1 MPETPLMTTVEAAV
15 FVRLSRRTL
24 EDYRTKGTGPTYRRL
39 GKKIYYRSG
48 DLDAWIDARAFNSTS
63 EYPAAQAANG

>member
-1 MPETPLMTTVEAAV
+1 MTETPLLTTAEAAT

-39 GKKIYYRSG
+39 GKKIYYRPE
-48 DLDAWIDARAFNSTS
+48 DLNNWIDARAFTSTS
-63 EYPAAQAANG
+63 EYPAQAVA

>member
-1 MPETPLMTTVEAAV
+1 MTETPLLTTVEAAA

-39 GKKIYYRSG
+39 GKKIYYRPE
-48 DLDAWIDARAFNSTS
+48 DLNAWIDDRAFV
-63 EYPAAQAANG
+63 